1 MVGLALK
8 HKGHTSVNAHL
19 DGRALVVKVAF
30 AFLAVLALNAI

>member
-8 HKGHTSVNAHL
+8 HKGRTSVNAHL

-30 AFLAVLALNAI
+30 AFFIVLALNNI